1 MNTLQELAALTYRV
15 RAAQK
20 AYYSKRIPARLIAAK
35 VLECE
40 LDQVLD
46 ELRGQTMIKWPK
58 YVPADEVPA
67 DAVTSEA

>member
-1 MNTLQELAALTYRV
+1 MNTLHELAHLVYRT
-15 RAAQK
+15 RAAQR
-20 AYYSKRIPARLIAAK
+20 AYFAKRIPARLIAAK

-46 ELRGQTMIKWPK
+46 ELRGQTMIKWPQ

-67 DAVTSEA
+67 DAVTFTG